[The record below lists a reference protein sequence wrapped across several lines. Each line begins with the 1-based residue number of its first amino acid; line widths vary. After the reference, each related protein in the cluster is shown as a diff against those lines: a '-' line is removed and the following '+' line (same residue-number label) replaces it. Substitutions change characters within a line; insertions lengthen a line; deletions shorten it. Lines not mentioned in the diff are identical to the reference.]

1 MKNRLIKTE
10 LNGVYEIN
18 GKSFFD
24 ERGSFRNL
32 FRRQDEEFRDL
43 WGKRKIEQIN
53 LSFSKEKGSLR
64 GLHFQINPHS
74 EAKIIQCISG
84 KVWDVA
90 VDLRKN
96 SSTFK
101 NWTAVELSGEKDNAI
116 FIPEGCA
123 HGFQT
128 LTSNC
133 ELLYIHSNDWVS
145 SSEIGIRYNDSAIG
159 VTWPIKCTE
168 LSDRDR
174 NLPFLE
180 SIDL

>member
-1 MKNRLIKTE
+1 MENI
-10 LNGVYEIN
+10 LNYSKIDGVFEIRIQKFKDN
-18 GKSFFD
+18 
-24 ERGSFRNL
+24 RGSFSNI
-32 FRRQDEEFRDL
+32 FRANEKVFSSSWNRPI
-43 WGKRKIEQIN
+43 KQIN
-53 LSFSKEKGSLR
+53 LSLTKQKGTIR
-64 GLHFQINPHS
+64 GLHLQKKPYL
-74 EAKIIQCISG
+74 EAKLIRCIRG
-84 KVWDVA
+84 VVFDIA

-96 SSTFK
+96 SSTYLS
-101 NWTAVELSGEKDNAI
+101 WHAVELDSEKNNGI
-116 FIPEGCA
+116 IIPEGCA